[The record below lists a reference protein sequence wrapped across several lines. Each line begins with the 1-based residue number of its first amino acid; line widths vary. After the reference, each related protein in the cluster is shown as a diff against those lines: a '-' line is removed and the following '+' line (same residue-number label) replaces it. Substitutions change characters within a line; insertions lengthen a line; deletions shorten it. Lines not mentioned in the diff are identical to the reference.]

1 MGIRTTHRW
10 IHWLLHLR
18 NHRVVLQEGQVKFSE
33 KAKELVRQRSKECCE
48 LCGTRAN
55 EPQYHH
61 RRPRG
66 MGGTRR
72 KESGDV
78 ANALYLHFKCHERV
92 ERNRMEALEKGW
104 LIRQSDEPILVPV
117 VRMGEWVVLNNDGTY
132 TTINIR
138 QGSED
143 PL

>member
-1 MGIRTTHRW
+1 MDADDTVDMEAIQRQ
-10 IHWLLHLR
+10 LLF
-18 NHRVVLQEGQVKFSE
+18 QSG
-33 KAKELVRQRSKECCE
+33 
-48 LCGTRAN
+48 
-55 EPQYHH
+55 
-61 RRPRG
+61 
-66 MGGTRR
+66 